1 MPLIRRKIAK
11 RPPHVGDPPPPT
23 SENVAKRLYTATKLY
38 IICQGGGGGGERLH
52 LPLQLTPMRGGG
64 GANYVSI
71 ITVEVNCSKDGNLH
85 MHILF

>member
-11 RPPHVGDPPPPT
+11 RPPHVGDPPPPPT
-23 SENVAKRLYTATKLY
+23 SEKCSKKALYSDKIVYNLS
-38 IICQGGGGGGERLH
+38 GGGGGERLH